1 MRLFPGLN
9 RITSQNLCEEHSCKL
24 MEREQFELYFITRK
38 MEAAKTL
45 HRLETVWNELAEK
58 KLEPDAYTENV
69 YNKKREKLTEKE
81 KSSVH

>member
-1 MRLFPGLN
+1 
-9 RITSQNLCEEHSCKL
+9 
-24 MEREQFELYFITRK
+24 

-69 YNKKREKLTEKE
+69 YNKKREELTEKE